1 MRRLLADRDA
11 RLYLSGQT
19 LSAIGDSSLWLA
31 MGIWVKILTGSSSA
45 AGLVFFAFSCGLL
58 LAPAC
63 GVVAD
68 RLPRR
73 PLLAAV
79 NLASAALVCLLLLV
93 HGSSQIWLIYAV
105 MFCYGASNALITS
118 AQTALLA
125 VMIPAD
131 LLGEANTLLQV
142 GSQGTRIFTPL
153 IGPACWPGSG
163 RSRSSCW
170 TRRRSWPRP
179 APPSPCG
186 CASGRPRP
194 APTGRPSSRPEC
206 ATSAGPRRCAGCW

>member
-58 LAPAC
+58 LAWPAASSPTGC
-63 GVVAD
+63 
-68 RLPRR
+68 RR

-153 IGPACWPGSG
+153 IGAGLLAWIGPQPVILLDAATFLAAAGAALAL
-163 RSRSSCW
+163 RLRE
-170 TRRRSWPRP
+170 RP
-179 APPSPCG
+179 ARS
-186 CASGRPRP
+186 AR
-194 APTGRPSSRPEC
+194 TGRPSSRPEC
-206 ATSAGPRRCAGCW
+206 ATSAGLRRCAGCW

>member
-11 RLYLSGQT
+11 RIYLSGQT

-79 NLASAALVCLLLLV
+79 NLASAALVCLLLV

-105 MFCYGASNALITS
+105 MFC
-118 AQTALLA
+118 
-125 VMIPAD
+125 
-131 LLGEANTLLQV
+131 
-142 GSQGTRIFTPL
+142 
-153 IGPACWPGSG
+153 
-163 RSRSSCW
+163 
-170 TRRRSWPRP
+170 
-179 APPSPCG
+179 
-186 CASGRPRP
+186 
-194 APTGRPSSRPEC
+194 
-206 ATSAGPRRCAGCW
+206 